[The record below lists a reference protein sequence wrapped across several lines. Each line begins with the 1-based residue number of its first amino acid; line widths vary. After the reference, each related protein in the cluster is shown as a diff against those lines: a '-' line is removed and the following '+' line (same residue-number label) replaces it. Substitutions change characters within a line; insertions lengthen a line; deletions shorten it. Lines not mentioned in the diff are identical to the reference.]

1 VSPVQPASGAGN
13 VDANAKGN
21 ATDNGGHDPASATDA
36 VCTRGPPTAPS
47 ARPPLLRVRGLA
59 FGYDDEPLLDNVDLD
74 LEAGRGSI
82 LCGANGSGKST
93 LLRLLAGLVRPD
105 EGLIERAQDSR
116 DEPLPAAWLGHALGL
131 KTGLTVGESLHFACR
146 LHGADQRMG
155 PSQALTSVALSG
167 YEQVPVRELSAG
179 QRKRVALARL
189 LLVDAPIWLLDE
201 PYANL
206 DPDGC
211 LLVDRLIDRHLRSG
225 GTLALS
231 VHRSDQAGF
240 AGPRQLVMLDRLAE
254 SS

>member
-1 VSPVQPASGAGN
+1 MMPAPEITAGSGAG
-13 VDANAKGN
+13 
-21 ATDNGGHDPASATDA
+21 DA
-36 VCTRGPPTAPS
+36 VALSGGPDAAS
-47 ARPPLLRVRGLA
+47 RPALLRVRGLC
-59 FGYDDEPLLDNVDLD
+59 FGYDDEPLIQGLDLT

-93 LLRLLAGLVRPD
+93 LLRLLAGLVRP
-105 EGLIERAQDSR
+105 EHGLIERAHDNR
-116 DEPLPAAWLGHALGL
+116 EEPLSVAWLGHALGL
-131 KTGLTVGESLHFACR
+131 KSGLTVAESLRFACR

-155 PSQALTSVALSG
+155 PSQALTSVGLPG
-167 YEQVPVRELSAG
+167 YEPVPMRELSAG

-189 LLVDAPIWLLDE
+189 LLIDAPIWLLDE

-231 VHRSDQAGF
+231 VHRPDQAGF
-240 AGPRQLVMLDRLAE
+240 AGPRELVMLDPARA
-254 SS
+254 SGTSP